1 MSSRETSSDLEIDA
15 SNSGATP
22 IGAPIRAGGAE
33 LIGWDD
39 ECDVL
44 VVGFGAAGACA
55 AIEAA
60 NAGAS
65 VIVTDR
71 FRGGGASAK
80 SGGVVYAGG
89 GTRFQK
95 TAGYEDSPEA
105 MYEYLCM
112 EVGEAV
118 DRATL
123 RDFCDRSVEMIEWLE
138 AHGVEFDATVPPC
151 KTSYPADGYYLYFS
165 GNETVKEYA
174 GKHPPAPRGHRVKGA
189 GLPSVCQFDRECA
202 ASQHG
207 GHARRRILH
216 LLGPAAETSMAL
228 GGAAVGFEL
237 PQFCSEHR
245 AAFAVDHQ
253 TPH

>member
-33 LIGWDD
+33 SIGWDD

-112 EVGEAV
+112 EVGDAV
-118 DRATL
+118 ESRNAARLLRSQRRDDRMA
-123 RDFCDRSVEMIEWLE
+123 
-138 AHGVEFDATVPPC
+138 
-151 KTSYPADGYYLYFS
+151 
-165 GNETVKEYA
+165 
-174 GKHPPAPRGHRVKGA
+174 RG
-189 GLPSVCQFDRECA
+189 
-202 ASQHG
+202 
-207 GHARRRILH
+207 ARRR
-216 LLGPAAETSMAL
+216 
-228 GGAAVGFEL
+228 VR
-237 PQFCSEHR
+237 CDR
-245 AAFAVDHQ
+245 AALQDVISGRRLLPVLLRQRDG
-253 TPH
+253 